1 MTSSTKY
8 GIIITQEDIIV
19 NVKSEGETMDKKAL
33 EARREYYRKWHK
45 QNPGKQKEYQE
56 RYWKRKAEAMNADGE
71 KGSREGNAV
80 GI

>member
-1 MTSSTKY
+1 
-8 GIIITQEDIIV
+8 
-19 NVKSEGETMDKKAL
+19 MDKKAL

-45 QNPGKQKEYQE
+45 RNPGKQKEYQE
-56 RYWKRKAEAMNADGE
+56 RYWKRKAEAMDTDSE